1 MKIECLVEKI
11 KNAISIAEKITGKNL
26 TLNVLSCVLLIANG
40 KTLKIRSTNLDL
52 GVEIEIPAKIE
63 KEGIL
68 AIKGSVL
75 NNFLSG
81 IQNEK
86 NVVLEEVNENI
97 VVTTNNNK
105 TIIKCYPYN
114 DFPTIPSIS
123 TGNSFEIESKIF
135 NQGVKSVFYSAAATE
150 IKPEIASVYIY
161 QNNNELVFVA
171 TDSFRLAEKKIKTKT
186 INDFNGIIIPFKNI
200 VEIIKITE
208 NTDGLLSI
216 KTTKNQISISFDGVY
231 ITSRLIDGIF
241 PDYQQII
248 PKEKKTEVV
257 VLKQD
262 IINAF
267 KLSNTFLDKFNQIT
281 FLVSPKTKQLKIK
294 TKNQDVGETNTNIEA
309 AISGEDV
316 EVSFNYRYIFDC
328 FQSITQDS
336 LVLQFNGNSKPLIIK
351 NVSDSSFLYLVMP
364 MNR

>member
-11 KNAISIAEKITGKNL
+11 KESVSIAERVTGKNL
-26 TLNVLSCVLLIANG
+26 TLNVLSCVLLIASG
-40 KTLKIRSTNLDL
+40 KTLKIRATNLDL

-63 KEGIL
+63 KEGVV
-68 AIKGSVL
+68 AIKGSTL

-86 NVVLEEVNENI
+86 NVVLEVVNENI
-97 VVTTNNNK
+97 LVTTKNNK

-114 DFPTIPSIS
+114 DFPTIPTITTS
-123 TGNSFEIESKIF
+123 NSFEIEAKIF
-135 NQGVKSVFYSAAATE
+135 NNGVKSVFYSAAATE
-150 IKPEIASVYIY
+150 IKPEIASVYFY

-171 TDSFRLAEKKIKTKT
+171 TDSFRLAEKRIKTKT
-186 INDFNGIIIPFKNI
+186 ISDFSGIIIPFKNI
-200 VEIIKITE
+200 TEIVKITE
-208 NTDGLLSI
+208 NIDGLITI
-216 KTTKNQISISFDGVY
+216 KTTKNQLSISFNGVY
-231 ITSRLIDGIF
+231 ITSRLIDGVF

-262 IINAF
+262 LINAF
-267 KLSNTFLDKFNQIT
+267 KLSNTFLDKFNQVS
-281 FLVSPKTKQLKIK
+281 FFVSPKTKQVKIK
-294 TKNQDVGETNTNIEA
+294 TKNQDVGETDTNIEA

-316 EVSFNYRYIFDC
+316 EVNFNYRYIFDC

-351 NVSDSSFLYLVMP
+351 NVSDNSFLYLVMP

>member
-11 KNAISIAEKITGKNL
+11 RNAILIAEKITGKNL

-63 KEGIL
+63 KEGVL
-68 AIKGSVL
+68 AIKGDIL
-75 NNFLSG
+75 NNLLSS

-86 NVVLEEVNENI
+86 NIFLEEVNDNL

-114 DFPTIPSIS
+114 DFPTIPLIS
-123 TGNSFEIESKIF
+123 SNNSFEIESKIF
-135 NQGVKSVFYSAAATE
+135 NQGVKSVFYSAALTE

-171 TDSFRLAEKKIKTKT
+171 TDSFRLAEKKIKIKT

-208 NTDGLLSI
+208 NTNGLLLI

-231 ITSRLIDGIF
+231 ITSRLIDGVF

-281 FLVSPKTKQLKIK
+281 FSVSLKTKQLKIK
-294 TKNQDVGETNTNIEA
+294 TKNQDIGETNTNLET

-316 EVSFNYRYIFDC
+316 EVSFNYRYVFDC

-336 LVLQFNGNSKPLIIK
+336 LILQFNGNSKPLIIK
-351 NVSDSSFLYLVMP
+351 NVSDNSFLYLVMP

>member
-1 MKIECLVEKI
+1 MKVECLVEKI

-40 KTLKIRSTNLDL
+40 KTLKIRATNLDL

-86 NVVLEEVNENI
+86 NVLLEEVNENI
-97 VVTTNNNK
+97 VVTTKNNK
-105 TIIKCYPYN
+105 TVIKCYPYN
-114 DFPTIPSIS
+114 DFPTIPTIT
-123 TGNSFEIESKIF
+123 TGVSFEIESKIF
-135 NQGVKSVFYSAAATE
+135 NQGVKYVFYSSATTE

-161 QNNNELVFVA
+161 QNNNELIFVS
-171 TDSFRLAEKKIKTKT
+171 TDSFRLAEKRIKTKT
-186 INDFNGIIIPFKNI
+186 ISDFNGVIIPFKNI
-200 VEIIKITE
+200 TEIVKITE
-208 NTDGLLSI
+208 NTDGLLLI

-231 ITSRLIDGIF
+231 ITSRLIDGVF

-248 PKEKKTEVV
+248 PKEQKTEAV

-262 IINAF
+262 IVNAF
-267 KLSNTFLDKFNQIT
+267 KLSNTFLDKFNQVS

-294 TKNQDVGETNTNIEA
+294 TKNQDVGETDTNIEA
-309 AISGEDV
+309 AISGEEV
-316 EVSFNYRYIFDC
+316 EVNFNYRYIFDC